1 MWVSQCFYL
10 NFNES
15 TVRVWD
21 VEPRGELSFDR
32 PGFEAAQLCG
42 LSYSLRAS
50 AYLSVKWGHYGYY
63 KREVDDIA

>member
-15 TVRVWD
+15 TVHVWD

-50 AYLSVKWGHYGYY
+50 AYLSVK
-63 KREVDDIA
+63 